1 MDLSTL
7 LINPSVVLN
16 VLQLV
21 GEHSSTICNFLTN
34 KSLLALK
41 LRTKLKAE
49 MVFCCPLKKRKR
61 NGVLFG
67 NGFLLICK
75 QVYVALV

>member
-7 LINPSVVLN
+7 FINPSVVLN

-49 MVFCCPLKKRKR
+49 MVFCCPLKKEKEM
-61 NGVLFG
+61 VF
-67 NGFLLICK
+67 C
-75 QVYVALV
+75 LVMDFY